1 MALCAERQ
9 DESPSV
15 RARRKTEATSGGSA
29 CLRGPMQTR
38 VPGKGA
44 SKTRCGSD
52 SPTSQAR
59 LRTSSRSWCGDSSDF
74 MYYDGIDSETFK
86 ISV

>member
-1 MALCAERQ
+1 MALRAERQ

-38 VPGKGA
+38 VPREGRQQDQVWERQPHIPGQTA
-44 SKTRCGSD
+44 YLFPFLVWR
-52 SPTSQAR
+52 QFRFYVLRWNR
-59 LRTSSRSWCGDSSDF
+59 LRN
-74 MYYDGIDSETFK
+74 I
-86 ISV
+86 